1 MASLQY
7 FSALTTR
14 YAQTVLP
21 VHKNAPTDY
30 IYTRLYLKNKKLYF
44 DYLKY

>member
-1 MASLQY
+1 QK
-7 FSALTTR
+7 TR